1 MQEAEEANDQEDNNG
16 DFKNK
21 SKKRQYN
28 GLPSG
33 HPATKK
39 AKMAGTGHKKGP
51 KHELKRPE
59 EILKQRK
66 IQAKN
71 TMKQKTGKKKS
82 KGGGGRKR

>member
-1 MQEAEEANDQEDNNG
+1 M
-16 DFKNK
+16 
-21 SKKRQYN
+21 
-28 GLPSG
+28 
-33 HPATKK
+33 KK

-66 IQAKN
+66 VQAKN
-71 TMKQKTGKKKS
+71 TMKQKTGGKKKS